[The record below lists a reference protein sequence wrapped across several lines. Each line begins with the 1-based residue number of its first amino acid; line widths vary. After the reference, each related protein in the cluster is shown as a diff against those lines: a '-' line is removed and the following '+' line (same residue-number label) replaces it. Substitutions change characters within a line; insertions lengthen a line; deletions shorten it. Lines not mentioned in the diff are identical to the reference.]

1 MSKNIQTLAILQFSY
16 LSQNRSHSHDN
27 WSQSRANMLGRIWW
41 EFLQKIYP
49 YKLYKKVK
57 KKKLKVGPV
66 MTNTSNGSNEN
77 RQNVHS
83 KYLHTWNNV
92 LNSKVRIQNSAE
104 FCHFSSS
111 CYPNFSLV
119 ITKKSHISRHQ
130 IRTSTTWNSSQ
141 KN

>member
-1 MSKNIQTLAILQFSY
+1 MLSYNSHTFPKTGAIPMITEAKAE
-16 LSQNRSHSHDN
+16 RTC
-27 WSQSRANMLGRIWW
+27 W
-41 EFLQKIYP
+41 EESEDSSCRRYTHINYT
-49 YKLYKKVK
+49 KKS

-66 MTNTSNGSNEN
+66 MTKTSNGSNEN
-77 RQNVHS
+77 HQNVHS

-130 IRTSTTWNSSQ
+130 IRTSTT
-141 KN
+141 